1 MNKKIFIDNYELI
14 NKIGSGSF
22 GEVYMARNKIDKQ
35 MYAAKIEESK
45 EKNRLK
51 SEYNIYKKI
60 NKDNRISGIPKVN
73 NFIQTS
79 EYNILIMEMLGP
91 SLESKFDT
99 NDRKI
104 SLQCLFK
111 VGLDMLE
118 LIRNFHRRG
127 FIHRDIKPN
136 NFLFNYQK
144 PLKVCDEIKPINPN
158 LNPNLNQ
165 NVDDKLIP
173 LDKLYIMDF
182 GLSKPY
188 VVNGEH
194 IDIKF
199 DRSLI
204 GTARYCSLNIHW
216 GIEPSRRD
224 DLESIAYIL
233 IYLFKG
239 SLPWQGLKKDKNK
252 NQVEKIGDKKLTT
265 QTEDLCKDMPDCFRL
280 FLDYS
285 RKLKFEQ
292 KPDYDYI
299 FDLFN
304 KDITKLNITPQYDW
318 D

>member
-1 MNKKIFIDNYELI
+1 MNKRIFIDNYELI

-22 GEVYMARNKIDKQ
+22 GEVYIARNKTDKQ
-35 MYAAKIEESK
+35 LYAAKIEEAK
-45 EKNRLK
+45 NKNRLK

-60 NKDNRISGIPKVN
+60 NKDNRINGIPKVY

-79 EYNILIMEMLGP
+79 EYNILVMEMLGP
-91 SLESKFDT
+91 SLENKFDN

-144 PLKVCDEIKPINPN
+144 PN
-158 LNPNLNQ
+158 
-165 NVDDKLIP
+165 
-173 LDKLYIMDF
+173 DKLYIMDF

-188 VVNGEH
+188 VINGEH

-204 GTARYCSLNIHW
+204 GTARYCSLNVHW

-239 SLPWQGLKKDKNK
+239 VLPWQGLKKDKNK

-265 QTEDLCKDMPDCFRL
+265 QTEDLCHDMPDCFRL
-280 FLDYS
+280 FLEYV

-292 KPDYDYI
+292 KPDYDHI
-299 FDLFN
+299 FELFN
-304 KDITKLNITPQYDW
+304 NDINKLNIKPQYDW

>member
-1 MNKKIFIDNYELI
+1 MNKKIFLDNYELI

-22 GEVYMARNKIDKQ
+22 GEVYMARNKSDKQ
-35 MYAAKIEESK
+35 IYAAKIEETK
-45 EKNRLK
+45 DKNRLK

-60 NKDNRISGIPKVN
+60 NKDNRINGIPKVY

-111 VGLDMLE
+111 LGLDMIE
-118 LIRNFHRRG
+118 LIRNFQRRG

-144 PLKVCDEIKPINPN
+144 PN
-158 LNPNLNQ
+158 
-165 NVDDKLIP
+165 NV
-173 LDKLYIMDF
+173 LYIMDF

-188 VVNGEH
+188 IINNEH

-280 FLDYS
+280 FLEYV

-292 KPDYDYI
+292 KPDYNHI
-299 FDLFN
+299 IDLFN
-304 KDITKLNITPQYDW
+304 QDITKLNITPQYDW